1 MGPTALRDLGL
12 NVFVGWQCPVDLEGG
27 RRGALLVLFRVTVL
41 YQIFG
46 KGREILKRDE

>member
-1 MGPTALRDLGL
+1 MAVPGRPR
-12 NVFVGWQCPVDLEGG
+12 GG
-27 RRGALLVLFRVTVL
+27 HRGALLVLFRVTVL